1 MKKSVVYW
9 SPCLDKVGTVKSTLN
24 SAISLAKYSKD
35 YDVTIINVFGEWS
48 SYYKYLE
55 QNNVKL
61 QNLTFDYYNL
71 LPKKGFLKSRLSYII
86 IFLISFIPLLLLIKK
101 IKPDYLIIHLITSL
115 PLFLLNF
122 FKLKTQVILR
132 ISGFPK
138 MNLLRKK
145 LWIKSQNKIFKITCP
160 TEQLKNDLI
169 TKNIFKDEKME
180 TLFDAIINIKD
191 LIKKKIKL
199 ILKILERY
207 KKIFFYQQGD
217 LLNKKTLSI

>member
-1 MKKSVVYW
+1 M
-9 SPCLDKVGTVKSTLN
+9 
-24 SAISLAKYSKD
+24 
-35 YDVTIINVFGEWS
+35 
-48 SYYKYLE
+48 
-55 QNNVKL
+55 
-61 QNLTFDYYNL
+61 
-71 LPKKGFLKSRLSYII
+71 
-86 IFLISFIPLLLLIKK
+86 LLIKK

-191 LIKKKIKL
+191 LIQKKNKINFKDSG
-199 ILKILERY
+199 KIQ
-207 KKIFFYQQGD
+207 KNFFYQQED
-217 LLNKKTLSI
+217 LLDKKTLST